1 MFNEIFGYLKITQPF
16 RILHEYKQK
25 MFQKPFPICKTVSEK
40 KRIKE
45 KYLRQEFFLK
55 PMFIAHA

>member
-45 KYLRQEFFLK
+45 KYLRQDFF
-55 PMFIAHA
+55 